1 MCSHFELKKVPPMK
15 SGESANQKEL
25 NMSKARVS
33 IYLNGCDVHWF
44 YKANVYGPKS
54 EEPENQETLRI
65 LR

>member
-1 MCSHFELKKVPPMK
+1 MK